1 MTISKDPQMYLVRKG
16 VLKQPPDSPR
26 YATGVNHAHFR
37 PVDTT
42 GFECSIDSPA
52 TRVLTEQNQGC
63 QICLTTIASSSSS
76 A

>member
-1 MTISKDPQMYLVRKG
+1 MIISKDPQMYLIRKG
-16 VLKQPPDSPR
+16 VLKQIPNSPR

-37 PVDTT
+37 PVVTT

-52 TRVLTEQNQGC
+52 TRVLTEVNQGC
-63 QICLTTIASSSSS
+63 QICSTIITSSSSS